1 MMIIIIIMT
10 IIIITLF
17 NEGSTLQQ
25 NTDKPVVLSICGFY
39 FLRLTSFSFSML
51 FSQCRSVII
60 FQRTVSFHLWVR
72 FMKTHLFKFA
82 LDLHWENQ
90 TYKLKRSIDSIA
102 VSIALKIEANLTIQ
116 KIMCRKDFF
125 VHYISFSKPFP
136 SYSKPLF
143 QSEAKCKTI
152 DTNFILMQ
160 IQSNPAL
167 RKSHY
172 YEQFSS
178 SLGKESPYIFSKFN
192 PL

>member
-1 MMIIIIIMT
+1 
-10 IIIITLF
+10 
-17 NEGSTLQQ
+17 
-25 NTDKPVVLSICGFY
+25 
-39 FLRLTSFSFSML
+39 ML
-51 FSQCRSVII
+51 FSQCRSCDNTLENCFTPPVGTIYENT
-60 FQRTVSFHLWVR
+60 FG
-72 FMKTHLFKFA
+72 KFA

-102 VSIALKIEANLTIQ
+102 VSIALKIEAILTIQ
-116 KIMCRKDFF
+116 IIICRKDFF
-125 VHYISFSKPFP
+125 VRYISFSRPFP
-136 SYSKPLF
+136 SCSKPLF
-143 QSEAKCKTI
+143 QSEAKCKAI